1 MSNVAGRLGP
11 RRGFS
16 MIEAMLVI
24 SMLGIIASVSLGK
37 LHDVIVQQRVL
48 RAASAV
54 QNTVENAFAVA
65 TRNRRPIRIS
75 WDASRMQLSVTDQ
88 AGSTRFR
95 SLSLGSDAYSLPS
108 GSVTLTENP
117 IAVYPN
123 GLAADSFSVK
133 LTTPKTS
140 KRVWVSRAGLVKVCS
155 TGDTRCLAP

>member
-1 MSNVAGRLGP
+1 
-11 RRGFS
+11 
-16 MIEAMLVI
+16 MIEVMLVL

-37 LHDVIVQQRVL
+37 LHEIIVQQRVL

-54 QNTVENAFAVA
+54 QNTVETAFAIA
-65 TRNRRPIRIS
+65 TRNRRPISIS
-75 WDASRMQLSVTDQ
+75 WDASTMQLKVTDA
-88 AGSTRFR
+88 AGTTRFR

-140 KRVWVSRAGLVKVCS
+140 KRVWISRAGLVKLCS
-155 TGDTRCLAP
+155 SNDTGCLAP